1 MQEQIGNFR
10 FLEKLGEGGMGE
22 VYKGL
27 DTTLEREVA
36 IKLLRPELSNQ
47 PNIME
52 RFRTEAV
59 ALARLNHPNIAMLH
73 AFHQDSGQAYMIME
87 YVPGETLAQIMTHE
101 SRLPPQ
107 TALPLICQVLSGL
120 EHAHR
125 KNIVHRDIKPS
136 NIMLSPDGVI
146 KLMDFG
152 IARILERSRLT
163 KTGFLV
169 GTLHYMSPE
178 QIQGKETD
186 RRSDIYSV
194 GLVLYKLLTGRAPFD
209 RNTDYE
215 TIKAQVDE
223 HPGSPSQW
231 APEIDPAVERAVL
244 RALAKDPSDRFESAE
259 AFRHTLLA
267 FCEPETVERTAPE
280 TWSTEKTELL
290 DADPTK
296 SKKRKRSFTPKVLAA
311 AGLVLALGLG
321 LMYWF
326 HFDPYPQ
333 KLTVQ
338 DVVAITPAK
347 PSADVKTD
355 DQPATSD
362 SKITDP
368 APSISEPPEPD
379 VSDSRSSTPE
389 SSESNKPESASLE
402 TGIIDSNR
410 SAVEGSDAIT
420 TAAETEPL
428 TPQSDN
434 LNSEEPRPEE
444 PSSKEPESETANLDF
459 PLPGTARRKP
469 ITYLPNPKPN
479 KDRLLPLVDMPS
491 R

>member
-1 MQEQIGNFR
+1 MQENIGNFR

-87 YVPGETLAQIMTHE
+87 YVPGETLAQIMTRE
-101 SRLPPQ
+101 SRLPWQ
-107 TALPLICQVLSGL
+107 TALSLISQVLCGL
-120 EHAHR
+120 EHAHG

-136 NIMLSPDGVI
+136 NIMLSPNGII

-178 QIQGKETD
+178 QIQGKEAD

-215 TIKAQVDE
+215 TIKAQVEE
-223 HPGSPSQW
+223 HPGSPSEW
-231 APEIDPAVERAVL
+231 APEIDPGVERAVL
-244 RALAKDPSDRFESAE
+244 RALAKDPSDRFGSAE
-259 AFRHTLLA
+259 AYRQTLLA
-267 FCEPETVERTAPE
+267 FCDHKTLERTAREP
-280 TWSTEKTELL
+280 WSTEKTEML
-290 DADPTK
+290 DADT
-296 SKKRKRSFTPKVLAA
+296 SKPKKHKRPFTPKVMAFIS
-311 AGLVLALGLG
+311 LVLVLGLG
-321 LMYWF
+321 SLFWF
-326 HFDPYPQ
+326 FFDQYSQKQAGSGPQ
-333 KLTVQ
+333 DLA
-338 DVVAITPAK
+338 AIAPAK
-347 PSADVKTD
+347 PLAEGNADN
-355 DQPATSD
+355 QPVSSD
-362 SKITDP
+362 SKISEP
-368 APSISEPPEPD
+368 APSI
-379 VSDSRSSTPE
+379 PE
-389 SSESNKPESASLE
+389 SSESDRSDSESSSPEISEPKESESDRAATETTDLNTSDLEASDTTTTEAETKPLKPSESASL
-402 TGIIDSNR
+402 N
-410 SAVEGSDAIT
+410 SDK
-420 TAAETEPL
+420 P
-428 TPQSDN
+428 P
-434 LNSEEPRPEE
+434 SEERDR
-444 PSSKEPESETANLDF
+444 KTANLDF
-459 PLPGTARRKP
+459 PLRGKPPRKP
-469 ITYLPNPKPN
+469 ITYLPKPN
-479 KDRLLPLVDMPS
+479 PGKSKQLPLVDMPS